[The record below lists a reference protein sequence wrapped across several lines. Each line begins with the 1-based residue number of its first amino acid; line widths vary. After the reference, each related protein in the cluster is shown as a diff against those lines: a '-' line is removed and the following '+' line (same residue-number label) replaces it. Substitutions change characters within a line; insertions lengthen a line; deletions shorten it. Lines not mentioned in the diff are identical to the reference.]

1 MKKLTHRS
9 MEQNPESRN
18 RSNKFGK
25 LTFDKMQNKLMWGK
39 VLWANCAGAVGHPQT
54 DKMNPDLNLS
64 PYTEV
69 SSH

>member
-1 MKKLTHRS
+1 MMGTPVCPILYLLDRYDNQDCEVLMKKLTHRS

-39 VLWANCAGAVGHPQT
+39 VL
-54 DKMNPDLNLS
+54 
-64 PYTEV
+64 
-69 SSH
+69 